1 MYALPRSSTSSRPGR
16 IAVAVVLIAAL
27 VLLTASVSAFLC
39 GPGAAR
45 DVEPAAATSDP
56 EPAEPQGGLVGP
68 AVVAAENIAMSRPGF
83 ELGVAMLDTATGERA
98 LSSAGANPMFAASI
112 TKLVV
117 VVDMIDRQLTEGLVV
132 SDADRDMIRAA
143 LGPSDDLAMNELWTR
158 FDGQGAIGRVSAR
171 LGLTATYPPTD
182 PSYWGEMATS
192 PDDLVRIYEHVLTM
206 PPPER
211 DLILGAME
219 SAPPIAADGFAQD
232 FGLLAPGV
240 VTSPIVKQGW
250 MCCFDQTA
258 YLHSVGLVGED
269 HRFVVATMSRQPYD
283 EGWMTSRDGL
293 TSVATAIDDV
303 LSADDVENS

>member
-1 MYALPRSSTSSRPGR
+1 MYALPPGSTNSRPVR

-27 VLLTASVSAFLC
+27 VLLTASVSAFVC
-39 GPGAAR
+39 GHGAAR
-45 DVEPAAATSDP
+45 DVEPAAVTSDP
-56 EPAEPQGGLVGP
+56 NQAVPQGGLVGP
-68 AVVAAENIAMSRPGF
+68 AVVAAEDIARSRPGF
-83 ELGVAMLDTATGERA
+83 ELGVAVLDTATGERA
-98 LSSAGANPMFAASI
+98 LGGGGAAPMFAASL

-117 VVDMIDRQLTEGLVV
+117 VVDMIDCQLAEGLVV
-132 SDADRDMIRAA
+132 TDADRDLIRAA
-143 LGPSDDLAMNELWTR
+143 LGPSDDQAMNELWTR

-182 PSYWGEMATS
+182 PSYWGEMTTS

-211 DLILGAME
+211 DLILGSLAL
-219 SAPPIAADGFAQD
+219 APSIAADGFAQD

-258 YLHSVGLVGED
+258 YLHSVGLVGDD
-269 HRFVVATMSRQPYD
+269 HRFVVATMSRQPYQ
-283 EGWMTSRDGL
+283 ENWMTARDGL
-293 TSVATAIDDV
+293 TAVATAIDDV
-303 LSADDVENS
+303 LSTDDV